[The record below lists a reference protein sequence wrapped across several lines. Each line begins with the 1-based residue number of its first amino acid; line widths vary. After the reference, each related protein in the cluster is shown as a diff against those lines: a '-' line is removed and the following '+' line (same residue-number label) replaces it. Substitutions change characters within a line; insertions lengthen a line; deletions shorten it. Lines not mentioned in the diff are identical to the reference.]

1 MQQPDPTA
9 LSLEQ
14 KASLLSG
21 GDFWS
26 TQPLDGAGIPSVVL
40 TDGPHGIRRQKA
52 GADHL
57 GFHASEPAT
66 CFPPAVAVGS
76 SWDAELAARVGEAV
90 GREARALG
98 VGVVLGPGVN
108 IKRSPLCGRN
118 FEYYSEDPLVSG
130 ILGAAFVL
138 GLQTEGVGAAVK
150 HFAANNQE
158 TDRMRVSADVDE
170 RTLRE
175 IYLAAFERVVTEAR
189 PAAVMAA
196 YNRINGVPASENR
209 WLLSQVLREE
219 WGFEGLLVSD
229 WGGVGDRP
237 AALAAGLDLQM
248 PGPDAVHDAAVVR
261 AVREGNLDEALV
273 DASVRRFAA
282 FAARAVTSD
291 HDVALPTAEHHA
303 LAREVAA
310 DCVVLLKND
319 KYTLP
324 LADGVRLAVIGAFA
338 ASPHFQGGGSSLI
351 NATRVDTPLEALQA
365 LGHPVT
371 YAPGYTTDGTGDP
384 EALREEA
391 VRASCGVEVAV
402 VFVGLR
408 GDTEG
413 TDREHLDLPAD
424 QVELVRSVAAVAP
437 RTVIVLS
444 TGGVVSLEG
453 WHDDVDAI
461 MAGWL
466 LGQAGGGALADVLS
480 GAVNPSGHLAESIPL
495 RLEDNPSYLTFPGEA
510 GHVRYGEGVMVG
522 YRHYETVGRAVRYPF
537 GHGLSYTTF
546 ETEEL
551 SVDVTG
557 DDTATVRVRVSNT
570 GERAGKH
577 VVQVYVATTAG
588 RVRRPV
594 RELRAFTKVALQPG
608 ESRIVEFPLERRA
621 FAYYDIEG
629 GRWTVAPGEYT
640 VQMGESAAR
649 IVAEQT
655 VVLAGDAD
663 AILLSLE
670 SAIGDWFAHPV
681 AGPLLLEA
689 LMAGATEGQRQQAEA
704 NSHLMEMVASIPARQ
719 YLHFPGVPVT
729 TDDLTEI
736 LEATR

>member
-1 MQQPDPTA
+1 MQQFDTAA
-9 LSLEQ
+9 LSLEE

-26 TQPLDGAGIPSVVL
+26 TQPLDRAAVRAVVL

-76 SWDAELAARVGEAV
+76 SWDAELAARIGEAV
-90 GREARALG
+90 GREARAHG
-98 VGVVLGPGVN
+98 VDVVLGPGVN

-130 ILGAAFVL
+130 ALGAAFVR
-138 GLQTEGVGAAVK
+138 GLQSQGVAASVK

-158 TDRMRVSADVDE
+158 TDRMRISADVDE

-189 PAAVMAA
+189 PATVMAA
-196 YNRINGVPASENR
+196 YNRINGVPAAESR
-209 WLLSQVLREE
+209 RLLTEVLREE
-219 WGFEGLLVSD
+219 WGFEGLVVSD
-229 WGGVGDRP
+229 WGGVGDRV

-261 AVREGNLDEALV
+261 AVRAGGLDEALV
-273 DASVRRFAA
+273 DASARRVAA
-282 FAARAVTSD
+282 LAGRAATPDAEAAVP
-291 HDVALPTAEHHA
+291 AAEHHA
-303 LAREVAA
+303 LAREAAA

-324 LADGVRLAVIGAFA
+324 LAEGVRLAVIGEFA
-338 ASPHFQGGGSSLI
+338 ARPQFQGGGSSLVA
-351 NATRVDTPLEALQA
+351 ATRVDAPLEAIRA

-371 YAPGYTTDGTGDP
+371 YAPGFTTDGTGDP

-391 VRASCGVEVAV
+391 ARAACGVEVAV

-413 TDREHLDLPAD
+413 SDREHLDLPAD
-424 QVELVRSVAAVAP
+424 QVAVVRAVAAIAP
-437 RTVIVLS
+437 RTVVVLS

-466 LGQAGGGALADVLS
+466 LGQAGGAALADVLT
-480 GAVNPSGHLAESIPL
+480 GAVNPSGRLAESIPL

-551 SVDVTG
+551 TVDVTD

-577 VVQVYVATTAG
+577 VVQVYVATSAG

-594 RELRAFTKVALQPG
+594 RELRAFTKISLAPG
-608 ESRIVEFPLERRA
+608 ESRTVELPLERRA
-621 FAYYDIEG
+621 FAYYDVEA

-640 VQMGESAAR
+640 IQIGESAAR
-649 IVAEQT
+649 VVAEQKIT
-655 VVLAGDAD
+655 LAGDAAATALTLD
-663 AILLSLE
+663 

-681 AGPLLLEA
+681 AGPLLQEA
-689 LMAGATEGQRQQAEA
+689 LMAGATEEQRRQAEA
-704 NSHLMEMVASIPARQ
+704 DSDLMEMVASIPARQ

-736 LEATR
+736 LEATQ

>member
-1 MQQPDPTA
+1 MQQFDTAA
-9 LSLEQ
+9 LSLEE

-26 TQPLDGAGIPSVVL
+26 TQPLDRAGVRAVVL

-76 SWDAELAARVGEAV
+76 SWDAELAARIGEAV
-90 GREARALG
+90 GREARAHG
-98 VGVVLGPGVN
+98 VDVVLGPGVN

-130 ILGAAFVL
+130 ALGAAFVR
-138 GLQTEGVGAAVK
+138 GLQSQGVAASVK

-158 TDRMRVSADVDE
+158 TDRMRISADVDE

-189 PAAVMAA
+189 PAIVMAA
-196 YNRINGVPASENR
+196 YNRINGVPAAESR
-209 WLLSQVLREE
+209 RLLTEVLREE
-219 WGFEGLLVSD
+219 WGFEGLVVSD
-229 WGGVGDRP
+229 WGGVGDRV

-261 AVREGNLDEALV
+261 AVRAGGLDEALV
-273 DASVRRFAA
+273 DASARRVAA
-282 FAARAVTSD
+282 LAGRAATPDAESAVP
-291 HDVALPTAEHHA
+291 AAEHHA
-303 LAREVAA
+303 LACEAAA

-324 LADGVRLAVIGAFA
+324 LAEGVRLAVIGEFA
-338 ASPHFQGGGSSLI
+338 ARPQFQGGGSSLVA
-351 NATRVDTPLEALQA
+351 ATRVDAPLEAIRA

-371 YAPGYTTDGTGDP
+371 YAPGFTTDGTGDP

-391 VRASCGVEVAV
+391 ARAACGVEVAV

-413 TDREHLDLPAD
+413 SDREHLDLPAD
-424 QVELVRSVAAVAP
+424 QVAVVRAVAAIAP
-437 RTVIVLS
+437 RTVVVLS

-466 LGQAGGGALADVLS
+466 LGQAGGAALADVLT
-480 GAVNPSGHLAESIPL
+480 GAVNPSGRLAESIPL

-551 SVDVTG
+551 TVDVTD

-577 VVQVYVATTAG
+577 VVQVYVATSAG

-594 RELRAFTKVALQPG
+594 RELRAFTKISLAPG
-608 ESRIVEFPLERRA
+608 ESRTVELPLERRA
-621 FAYYDIEG
+621 FAYYDVEAC
-629 GRWTVAPGEYT
+629 RWTVAPGEYT
-640 VQMGESAAR
+640 IQIGESAAR
-649 IVAEQT
+649 VVAEQKIT
-655 VVLAGDAD
+655 LAGDAAATALTLD
-663 AILLSLE
+663 

-681 AGPLLLEA
+681 AGPLLQEA
-689 LMAGATEGQRQQAEA
+689 LMAGATEEQRRQAEA
-704 NSHLMEMVASIPARQ
+704 DSDLMEMVASIPARQ